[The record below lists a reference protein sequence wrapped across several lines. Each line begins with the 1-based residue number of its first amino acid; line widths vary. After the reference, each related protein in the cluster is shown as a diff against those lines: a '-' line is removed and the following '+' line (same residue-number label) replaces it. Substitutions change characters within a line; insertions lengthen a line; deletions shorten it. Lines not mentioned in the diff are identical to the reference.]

1 MKNFN
6 LKKKNIFVI
15 GGSGL
20 IGYEVSKLLNFNGAK
35 VLILD
40 EKEISKN
47 KINFCK
53 FEITTNLFQNQ
64 NDLERVFKIYGVPDG
79 MINCSYPKNKNWK
92 KSSFSKISYKNF
104 DENIDLHLKSYVWL
118 AKIFAE
124 KMKSKKING
133 KIVQLSSIYGIL
145 GQDLSIYK
153 KTDMSENMMYPL
165 IKGGISSFTKQM
177 ASYYGKYNITINNLC
192 PGGVLES
199 RKGKKKQNK
208 NFLKNYSNKVPLCRL
223 ANSGEIASVAA
234 FLLSNYSDYITGQD
248 IIVDGG
254 WSII

>member
-1 MKNFN
+1 MESLNFKN
-6 LKKKNIFVI
+6 KSIYVI

-20 IGYEVSKLLNFNGAK
+20 IGYEVSKLLSFNGAK

-40 EKEISKN
+40 IKNNNKN
-47 KINFCK
+47 KINFFK
-53 FEITTNLFQNQ
+53 FEITKNLYQNQ
-64 NDLERVFKIYGVPDG
+64 KNLETVFKIYGVPDG
-79 MINCSYPKNKNWK
+79 MINCSYPKNKNWE
-92 KSSFSKISYKNF
+92 KSSFSKINYKNF

-118 AKIFAE
+118 AKTFAE
-124 KMKSKKING
+124 KMKYKKKKG
-133 KIVQLSSIYGIL
+133 KIIQLSSIYGIL

-153 KTDMSENMMYPL
+153 KTNMSENMMYPL
-165 IKGGISSFTKQM
+165 IKGGIGSFTRQM

-192 PGGVLES
+192 PGGVLEI

-223 ANSGEIASVAA
+223 ANSEEIARVAV